1 MHRGL
6 GADAAVV
13 APLAAL
19 ALLLVVL
26 SDLVPAAL
34 APAAA
39 GAVLLVGAAA
49 VGLRHLH
56 RLAARLREA
65 SAREVALAHRATHDP
80 LTGLAN
86 RTLLLERL
94 QLELRRLRRRRGSI
108 LVAYLDVDD
117 LKLVND
123 SCGHAVGDRLLH
135 AVAQR
140 LTTATREVDTVAR
153 VGGDE
158 FVVVCAVDDTAAA
171 DRLIERPAAA
181 AARPLHPGGQVGLS
195 LGWVLSE
202 DPADDPTTLV
212 ACADEAMYRAK
223 ARRRGERGSIW
234 WPAPAVPVVGPRSH
248 TPACSCLGECG
259 CHLVGGDAGRL
270 VASHLLAT
278 EQTATPGL
286 SRR

>member
-6 GADAAVV
+6 DRDVAVAGSLATLAVV
-13 APLAAL
+13 
-19 ALLLVVL
+19 LLLL
-26 SDLVPAAL
+26 SGLIPTSL

-39 GAVLLVGAAA
+39 GAVLMIALAA

-56 RLAARLREA
+56 RLAALLHEA
-65 SAREVALAHRATHDP
+65 GAREVALAHRATHDP

-94 QLELRRLRRRRGSI
+94 QLELRRLRRNRGSV

-123 SCGHAVGDRLLH
+123 SGGHAMGDRLLH

-140 LTTATREVDTVAR
+140 LTAATREVDTVAR

-158 FVVVCAVDDTAAA
+158 FVVVCAVDDAGAA
-171 DRLIERPAAA
+171 DRLIERLAA
-181 AARPLHPGGQVGLS
+181 AARPLHPEGGAGLS
-195 LGWVLSE
+195 LGWALSE
-202 DPADDPTTLV
+202 DPADDPTALV
-212 ACADEAMYRAK
+212 AQADEAMYRAK

-234 WPAPAVPVVGPRSH
+234 WPAPGTGGARARPQA
-248 TPACSCLGECG
+248 TACSCLGECG
-259 CHLVGGDAGRL
+259 CHLVGGDAGRV
-270 VASHLLAT
+270 VASHLLGT
-278 EQTATPGL
+278 E
-286 SRR
+286 

>member
-1 MHRGL
+1 MGHVHRGL
-6 GADAAVV
+6 PRDLAAVGS
-13 APLAAL
+13 LAAL
-19 ALLLVVL
+19 AVVLVVL
-26 SDLVPAAL
+26 SDLVPASM
-34 APAAA
+34 APAAT
-39 GAVLLVGAAA
+39 GAVLLLAAAA
-49 VGLRHLH
+49 VGLRHLR
-56 RLAARLREA
+56 RLATRLREA
-65 SAREVALAHRATHDP
+65 GAREAALAHRATHDP

-94 QLELRRLRRRRGSI
+94 QLELRRLRRNRGSV

-135 AVAQR
+135 AAAQR

-158 FVVVCAVDDTAAA
+158 FVVVCAVDDAHAA
-171 DRLIERPAAA
+171 DRLIERLNAA
-181 AARPLHPGGQVGLS
+181 AARPLHPEGDVGLS

-202 DPADDPTTLV
+202 DPVDDPTALV
-212 ACADEAMYRAK
+212 AHADEAMYRAK

-234 WPAPAVPVVGPRSH
+234 WPKPGCGVVQARSH
-248 TPACSCLGECG
+248 APACSCLGECG

-270 VASHLLAT
+270 VASHLLAA
-278 EQTATPGL
+278 E
-286 SRR
+286 